1 MSARSTAQCVG
12 AEHERC
18 SEGRAGA
25 AGRRRSGGDASVE
38 EKGRPTGEGGRLD
51 GEEQGGS
58 PTGVI
63 FYREFVQGETDGGGR
78 PWKK

>member
-1 MSARSTAQCVG
+1 
-12 AEHERC
+12 
-18 SEGRAGA
+18 
-25 AGRRRSGGDASVE
+25 VE
-38 EKGRPTGEGGRLD
+38 EKGHPGGEGGRLD

-63 FYREFVQGETDGGGR
+63 FYREFVQGETDGGVR